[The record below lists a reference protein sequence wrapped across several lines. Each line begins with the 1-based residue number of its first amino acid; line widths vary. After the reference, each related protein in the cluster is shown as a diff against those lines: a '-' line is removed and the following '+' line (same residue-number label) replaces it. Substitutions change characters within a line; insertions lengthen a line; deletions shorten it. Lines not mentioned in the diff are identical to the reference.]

1 MPKLRNV
8 IIDKVPISYVIYIF
22 VNPSKL
28 VFDTSY
34 VKYADDTIKM

>member
-8 IIDKVPISYVIYIF
+8 IIDKFPISYVIF